1 MLEET
6 RDALFEV
13 EVDLNRL
20 TTLARAPCKLTG
32 TIIPPFLLK

>member
-13 EVDLNRL
+13 DLNRL
-20 TTLARAPCKLTG
+20 TTLAQAPCKLTG
-32 TIIPPFLLK
+32 MIMPPFLLK